1 MKGKIY
7 IAHSTNPAYNLAFE
21 ETLLDKGE
29 EILYLWQNDNTVV
42 IGQNQ
47 NPYKECRLSLMREN
61 NVTLVRRKSG
71 GGAVYHDLG
80 NLNFTLIRDK
90 KVEVEENYK
99 MVKNA
104 LKTLGINA
112 KLDGRNDI
120 SVDGKK
126 FSGNSY
132 YQRGD
137 FLCHHG
143 TLMIDVD
150 VSKVN
155 EYLKPS
161 KLKLETKSIDSIR
174 KRVVN
179 LKEVNPKI
187 TVERVEEALISEFK
201 KLYPNSEIIEI
212 TLEDLEKSK
221 VVTEL
226 AKDYSSWESTYSK
239 SPQYDVSLEEKFSWG
254 LININLSVRQGFI
267 KEVSIDTDSIVL
279 ENFKELESGFY
290 GKKFR
295 SDVLKSIIEDKI
307 KDKEIKSDL
316 KRLIEK
322 IDNA

>member
-1 MKGKIY
+1 MIGKIY
-7 IAHSTNPAYNLAFE
+7 IGESTNPAYNLAFE

-29 EILYLWQNDNTVV
+29 EVLYLWQNDNTVV
-42 IGQNQ
+42 IGKNQ
-47 NPYKECRLSLMREN
+47 NPYKECRLSLMKEN
-61 NVTLVRRKSG
+61 DVTIVRRKSG

-90 KVEVEENYK
+90 DVKVEENYK
-99 MVKNA
+99 MITDA
-104 LKTLGINA
+104 LKTLGIDG
-112 KLDGRNDI
+112 KFDGRNDI

-137 FLCHHG
+137 SLCHHG

-174 KRVVN
+174 KRVIN
-179 LKEVNPKI
+179 LKEINPEI
-187 TVERVEEALISEFK
+187 TVEKVEKALMNEYK
-201 KLYPNSEIIEI
+201 KFYDDVEVITL
-212 TLEDLEKSK
+212 TLEDLENSELIK
-221 VVTEL
+221 EL
-226 AKDYSSWESTYSK
+226 AKDYSSWESTYSQ
-239 SPQYDVSLEEKFSWG
+239 SPQYDVTLEEKFSWG
-254 LININLSVRQGFI
+254 LININFSIRQGFI
-267 KEVSIDTDSIVL
+267 KEVSIDTDSIIL
-279 ENFKELESGFY
+279 ENFKELETEFY

-295 SDVLKSIIEDKI
+295 SDVMKAIICEKI
-307 KDKEIKSDL
+307 KDEKIKSDL